1 VDRAAAEKLVDQYRR
16 EHPDRETHPFLAKE
30 LGSGEWTVV
39 KVNIPGSRP
48 HTATVEAK
56 PRPPQS
62 DDAPLWQSTGGVPP
76 GVAGP

>member
-1 VDRAAAEKLVDQYRR
+1 MDRAEAEELAARYNR
-16 EHPDRETHPFLAKE
+16 EHPDRETHTFLARE
-30 LGSGEWTVV
+30 MQNGEWEVV
-39 KVNIPGSRP
+39 KVNVPRRGP
-48 HTATVEAK
+48 TTATVEAK